1 MGSRK
6 SRTTLLVGILSVV
19 ACILQI
25 TGLIRYLGRLP
36 DDRLGIAL
44 YMITIVAF
52 ALVSIEHFARWRK
65 ERKLEREGQGK
76 SAGRPSK

>member
-6 SRTTLLVGILSVV
+6 SRITLLVGILSSV

-25 TGLIRYLGRLP
+25 TGLMRHLIRLP
-36 DDRLGIAL
+36 DDRVGIAL
-44 YMITIVAF
+44 YMVTIVAF

-65 ERKLEREGQGK
+65 ERKQERDG
-76 SAGRPSK
+76 